1 MLNVAFY
8 VEVVET
14 EVPVFCKKVEPTKK
28 FNHLIM
34 ELTKSRQVY
43 IYIYL
48 SSGGGGVSRIV
59 VRTAFMKQK
68 QNQESVLNIG
78 QSIYEERE
86 LSFIPFLNWFQS
98 ASSPILLSTLLSF
111 ARLPPFL
118 ISPAAREK
126 FQFMMVK

>member
-1 MLNVAFY
+1 
-8 VEVVET
+8 
-14 EVPVFCKKVEPTKK
+14 
-28 FNHLIM
+28 M
-34 ELTKSRQVY
+34 ELTKSRQDY

-68 QNQESVLNIG
+68 QNQESMINLG